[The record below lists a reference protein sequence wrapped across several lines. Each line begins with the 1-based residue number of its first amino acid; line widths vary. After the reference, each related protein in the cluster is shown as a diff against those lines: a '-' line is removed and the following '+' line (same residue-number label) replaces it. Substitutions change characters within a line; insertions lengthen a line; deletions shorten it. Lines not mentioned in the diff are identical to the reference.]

1 MSKTLN
7 FELKKEEDCTCDP
20 SKRGVERSS
29 GALGCGLYVERHV
42 VCMNYINHLLSN

>member
-20 SKRGVERSS
+20 SKRGVE
-29 GALGCGLYVERHV
+29 GLFDALGRRPYGERSTYTNYV
-42 VCMNYINHLLSN
+42 NQLLSN